1 MKKQTTAQL
10 RKSNHNL
17 VRNVMLTEEAWTK
30 EALAAATGLSRSTCY
45 NILMDMLAAGEAAE
59 LSHGASTAA
68 VPPAGSSTA
77 GLPCFLHLCCFN
89 VKTC

>member
-59 LSHGASTAA
+59 LSHGASDGGRPASRFQYRRTFCTCAA
-68 VPPAGSSTA
+68 SM
-77 GLPCFLHLCCFN
+77 
-89 VKTC
+89 